1 MTLDEAE
8 RGPMYTRM
16 FLIDFEVPD
25 GTDTFWA
32 TKGQTL
38 SGNADVY
45 TAIMD
50 ADSEY
55 RADEFTRLWTY
66 DWSLG
71 YRNTHWGDKAYQLGC
86 EIDCADGQEFYDA
99 IQAVDL
105 GKRGNKFSE
114 LANDDTFKFSIM
126 C

>member
-38 SGNADVY
+38 SGNADIY

-50 ADSEY
+50 ADSAY
-55 RADEFTRLWTY
+55 RAEEFTRLWTY

-71 YRNTHWGDKAYQLGC
+71 FRNTHWGDKAY
-86 EIDCADGQEFYDA
+86 
-99 IQAVDL
+99 
-105 GKRGNKFSE
+105 
-114 LANDDTFKFSIM
+114 
-126 C
+126 